1 MNLSTTDKQIHACA
15 KCFSILK
22 QFDIVKDALNSITKL
37 IETSKGPISKSRLI
51 EIKKISKLS
60 STVISVLSNKY
71 FLQFNQLSK
80 TGFITDCLKRIDASK
95 RSVTSSL
102 VDNDSKKLKRV
113 HDTLT
118 KNPSQCFDL
127 DCSDESTKSTSINQR
142 RTITAI
148 ETVKHPSYSIPS
160 NRRVYTPVEFV
171 TLYNS
176 LEWGKMILLEE
187 WCKKGYVPVKKRQ
200 ALYILAK
207 FKTNGKIKPQ
217 WDLAGRERLL
227 SHPDTFDNYSK
238 MMLQHV
244 FQRNK
249 SSMY

>member
-22 QFDIVKDALNSITKL
+22 QFDLVKDALNSITKL

-102 VDNDSKKLKRV
+102 VDNDSDSPSKKLKRV

-118 KNPSQCFDL
+118 KNPSQCFDS
-127 DCSDESTKSTSINQR
+127 DCSDESTKSTSTNQR
-142 RTITAI
+142 RTITAT
-148 ETVKHPSYSIPS
+148 ETVKHP
-160 NRRVYTPVEFV
+160 
-171 TLYNS
+171 
-176 LEWGKMILLEE
+176 
-187 WCKKGYVPVKKRQ
+187 
-200 ALYILAK
+200 
-207 FKTNGKIKPQ
+207 
-217 WDLAGRERLL
+217 
-227 SHPDTFDNYSK
+227 
-238 MMLQHV
+238 
-244 FQRNK
+244 
-249 SSMY
+249 